1 MSVGLRTLI
10 VDSDEDSRRGMRF
23 QVERAGIAVDLEQPH
38 GLVAQHMIQEMA
50 PELVFAAVD
59 QPIQR
64 AMQTIEFA
72 RAVSPDAMIVA
83 YAREWSP
90 MVERRL
96 MLSQVNGF
104 LHGKITR
111 AAVASVVDQALR
123 KAAARTGA
131 GEVEDVSRVIA
142 VVGPKGGIGKTTTST
157 NLAAAIA
164 REGRQSVLLIDLD
177 TRFGD
182 AAVMF
187 NMRAEYTVAEAA
199 LEVESLDRDT
209 FRQMLMQHESGA
221 WVLAAPHDY
230 RRWLNCSPDQVREL
244 IRLAATVFDVVILDT
259 PGTFNDMVGAAIET
273 ANRVVVITSTDL
285 TSLKNTTLV
294 LEQFRQKG
302 IAEGSTSLA
311 LIHGHGVE
319 GAGSRAE
326 VEYAIGRRVDH
337 EIPFDGNV
345 RKASQLGVP
354 VVMMRPGSPAAVAL
368 RRLAADVS
376 GEPGEGT
383 SVADVRSRF
392 FGVFGMLKG
401 VRREP
406 VERAG

>member
-10 VDSDEDSRRGMRF
+10 VDSDEESRRLMRF

-72 RAVSPDAMIVA
+72 RAISPQAMIVA

-123 KAAARTGA
+123 KATARAADG
-131 GEVEDVSRVIA
+131 VEDLSRVVA

-244 IRLAATVFDVVILDT
+244 IRLAASVFDVVILDT

-311 LIHGHGVE
+311 LIHGHGLE
-319 GAGSRAE
+319 GAGSRAD
-326 VEYAIGRRVDH
+326 VEYAIGRAVDH
-337 EIPFDGNV
+337 EIPFDGSV
-345 RKASQLGVP
+345 RKASQLGIS

-376 GEPGEGT
+376 GETGEST

-401 VRREP
+401 ARREP

>member
-10 VDSDEDSRRGMRF
+10 VDSDEESRRLMRF

-72 RAVSPDAMIVA
+72 RAISPQAMIVA

-123 KAAARTGA
+123 KATARAADG
-131 GEVEDVSRVIA
+131 VEDLSRVVA

-244 IRLAATVFDVVILDT
+244 IRLAASVFDVVILDT

-285 TSLKNTTLV
+285 TSLKNMTLV

-311 LIHGHGVE
+311 LIHGHGLE
-319 GAGSRAE
+319 GAGSRAD
-326 VEYAIGRRVDH
+326 VEYAIGRAVDH

-345 RKASQLGVP
+345 RKASQLGIP

-376 GEPGEGT
+376 GETGEST

-401 VRREP
+401 ARREP